1 MKTIDYWKGKGGDE
15 YTKRNRVDWQA
26 RIPFWKMILDKTG
39 ARSVFEFG
47 CNVGWNLSAIQ
58 RIYPDVVLQG
68 AEINRD
74 ARFEASLVLPKVDIW
89 DDSVGHVVGIYYTEL
104 VFTAGVLIH
113 IPPEEIKET
122 MSALVD
128 ISLDYILAIEYYAE
142 EETEIE
148 YQGEMGLLWKRPY
161 GKLYEEMG
169 LEWVDG
175 DYPAVGFDGCQW
187 DLLRK

>member
-1 MKTIDYWKGKGGDE
+1 MKTIDYWKGKGGNE

-47 CNVGWNLSAIQ
+47 CNAGWNLSAIK
-58 RIYPDVVLQG
+58 RIYSDVSTHGYDVNVRSVQQARYAGL
-68 AEINRD
+68 D
-74 ARFEASLVLPKVDIW
+74 AHGTERFARKADLSC
-89 DDSVGHVVGIYYTEL
+89 
-104 VFTAGVLIH
+104 TAGVLIH
-113 IPPEEIKET
+113 IPSEDLKQT
-122 MSALVD
+122 MKTI
-128 ISLDYILAIEYYAE
+128 ISKSYDWVLAIEYYAE